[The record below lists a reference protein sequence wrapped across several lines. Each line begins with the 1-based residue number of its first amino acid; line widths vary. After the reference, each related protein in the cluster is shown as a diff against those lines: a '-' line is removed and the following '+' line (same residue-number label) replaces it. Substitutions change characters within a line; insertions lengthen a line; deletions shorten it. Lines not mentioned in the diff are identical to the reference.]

1 MRPVRARL
9 GRSRFAS
16 ARLARTAGLPLPSL
30 SPVPMSKTDWA
41 VLGLNALTLLAA
53 VVGLMAN
60 QTDPMGYGLML
71 AFAAT
76 TVNSVLLLR
85 RASGRSET
93 AAPATRD
100 SLDAHELLDIDARL
114 EALERGD
121 ARTLQALADQGV
133 VRGPASDGGEAARV
147 QAGQPLTNGR

>member
-1 MRPVRARL
+1 
-9 GRSRFAS
+9 
-16 ARLARTAGLPLPSL
+16 
-30 SPVPMSKTDWA
+30 MSKTDWA

-60 QTDPMGYGLML
+60 QTDPMGYGLVL
-71 AFAAT
+71 AFVAT

-100 SLDAHELLDIDARL
+100 DLDAHELLDIDARL

-121 ARTLQALADQGV
+121 ARTLRTLVDQGV
-133 VRGPASDGGEAARV
+133 VRGPASDAGEAKHVR
-147 QAGQPLTNGR
+147 AGQPLSNSQ